1 MGKLCLKRMAKS
13 KNHTN
18 HNQTYKAHRNGIK
31 KPLRERYTSLK
42 RTNSV
47 YRRNLKR
54 ARKFDPSIKKEK
66 NLEQKIL
73 KRIDKKAEIQKRIK
87 AAVVAKKLAVA
98 KGPVKPTKKVKA
110 AAKKARSKLHKI
122 I

>member
-18 HNQTYKAHRNGIK
+18 HNQTFKAHRNGIK
-31 KPLRERYTSLK
+31 KPLRERFTSLK

-66 NLEQKIL
+66 NLEQKIQ
-73 KRIDKKAEIQKRIK
+73 KRVDKVEIQKRIK
-87 AAVVAKKLAVA
+87 AAVVAKKLTVA

-110 AAKKARSKLHKI
+110 AAKKAKN
-122 I
+122 

>member
-66 NLEQKIL
+66 NLEQKI
-73 KRIDKKAEIQKRIK
+73 QKRIK

-110 AAKKARSKLHKI
+110 AAK
-122 I
+122 